1 MNLNY
6 IFHIILVL
14 LTPLLSLSWCLILLL
29 KKEKIQAH
37 VIMGIMLLVFTIAY
51 FLFISYFTPAA
62 SMISGICYMSFAL
75 ILPPLHVIFFKSVT
89 DPDGIG
95 GNSFLLFV
103 PNIILVLITVILSMI
118 IGRDASDALFHSLI
132 LNEPTYVPQEYINS
146 TWNLLNIV
154 CNWCFRYMFLAEIIG
169 VQIFAFFRL
178 RKYNNTIDD
187 YFSDTERR
195 GRKNNFLVFVTMMI
209 TMVATLCLLAK
220 PFHEITENTPLFIT
234 MSICVSTGIFL
245 MGYYTNT
252 IKFTAQQ
259 LAEAIEKNDEQATND
274 GTFIPKPDSIQINE
288 KLYSQCIIRLKEIM
302 EENQAYL
309 NPGISL
315 IEIASQI
322 GTNRTYL
329 AQIIHSYYDCS
340 FSDYIN
346 LQRIEHSEILLQK
359 DHDLPMADIATQS
372 GYLTLSSFY
381 RNFQKFTGTTP
392 IKWRNQ
398 FK

>member
-1 MNLNY
+1 
-6 IFHIILVL
+6 
-14 LTPLLSLSWCLILLL
+14 
-29 KKEKIQAH
+29 
-37 VIMGIMLLVFTIAY
+37 
-51 FLFISYFTPAA
+51 
-62 SMISGICYMSFAL
+62 
-75 ILPPLHVIFFKSVT
+75 
-89 DPDGIG
+89 
-95 GNSFLLFV
+95 
-103 PNIILVLITVILSMI
+103 
-118 IGRDASDALFHSLI
+118 
-132 LNEPTYVPQEYINS
+132 
-146 TWNLLNIV
+146 
-154 CNWCFRYMFLAEIIG
+154 
-169 VQIFAFFRL
+169 
-178 RKYNNTIDD
+178 
-187 YFSDTERR
+187 
-195 GRKNNFLVFVTMMI
+195 
-209 TMVATLCLLAK
+209 
-220 PFHEITENTPLFIT
+220 
-234 MSICVSTGIFL
+234 
-245 MGYYTNT
+245 
-252 IKFTAQQ
+252 
-259 LAEAIEKNDEQATND
+259 
-274 GTFIPKPDSIQINE
+274 
-288 KLYSQCIIRLKEIM
+288 M